1 MHSKTNL
8 LTLHCGE
15 EKCRVD
21 CKATNMEPSKENGQL
36 GLRRPE
42 LPSGSQGSVFK
53 GKVKRRVLGPG
64 SAHTQFS
71 DWLIVRLTG

>member
-15 EKCRVD
+15 EKYRVD

-36 GLRRPE
+36 GLKRPE
-42 LPSGSQGSVFK
+42 HPSGSQGSVFSRLCEEE
-53 GKVKRRVLGPG
+53 GLRVQDQL
-64 SAHTQFS
+64 TLNF
-71 DWLIVRLTG
+71 LIG